1 MPVISLKNMNN
12 PDLKTGLE
20 KKQRQ
25 AIAEIVS
32 VLLADTYTLQ
42 LKTQYYHWNV
52 TGPFFGSLHELFGK
66 QYDQLSLAVDEIAER
81 IRSVGFASPGTYRE
95 FSELSNIKED
105 KSLPDSYQAM
115 IKNLVEGHETVIR
128 YLRDNIAEL
137 QKHGDEASADMF
149 IGRLEEHE
157 KTAWMLR
164 SHLTK

>member
-1 MPVISLKNMNN
+1 MGN

-25 AIAEIVS
+25 AVAEIVS
-32 VLLADTYTLQ
+32 VLLADTYSLQ

-52 TGPFFGSLHELFGK
+52 TGPYFGPLHELFGK
-66 QYDQLSLAVDEIAER
+66 QYELLSAAVDEIAER

-95 FSELSNIKED
+95 FTELSNIKED
-105 KSLPDSYQAM
+105 KTLPDNWQTM
-115 IKNLVEGHETVIR
+115 LKNLLDAHETVIR
-128 YLRDNIAEL
+128 YLRDSIGDL

-157 KTAWMLR
+157 KIAWMLR